1 MISATITHFHDF
13 YNDHPSCLVWFVL
26 QIQYTG
32 GAVHKVDESVSSSFK
47 VLGCITLLQLSGSAL
62 IGVYGYMRERS
73 KHKSKSMLDDNH
85 NR

>member
-1 MISATITHFHDF
+1 MISATITQFHDF

-62 IGVYGYMRERS
+62 LGVSGYMRERS
-73 KHKSKSMLDDNH
+73 KHKSKSMLDDNQ